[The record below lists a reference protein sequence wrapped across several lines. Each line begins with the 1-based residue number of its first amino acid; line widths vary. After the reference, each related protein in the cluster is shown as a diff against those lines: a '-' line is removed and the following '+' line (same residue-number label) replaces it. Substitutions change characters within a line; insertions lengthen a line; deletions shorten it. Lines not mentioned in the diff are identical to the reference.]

1 MSEVQRDAMF
11 VQRFLSTPTQL
22 VWASTWGRFQGV
34 YLAKDF
40 TELASFKR
48 GRRAVPTKRTTYMKG
63 KVVFPHDNIGGSY
76 TMNSNKCHID
86 LVSEL
91 KCDYHSIEIR
101 LVIEMVN
108 SEYSGR

>member
-1 MSEVQRDAMF
+1 MF
-11 VQRFLSTPTQL
+11 IQQKTSQNCLPSAV
-22 VWASTWGRFQGV
+22 
-34 YLAKDF
+34 
-40 TELASFKR
+40 

-91 KCDYHSIEIR
+91 KCDYHSIELR